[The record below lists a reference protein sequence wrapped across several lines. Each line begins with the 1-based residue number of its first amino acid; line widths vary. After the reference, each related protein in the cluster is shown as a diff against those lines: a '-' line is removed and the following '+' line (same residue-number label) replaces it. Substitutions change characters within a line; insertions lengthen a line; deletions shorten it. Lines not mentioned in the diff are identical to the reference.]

1 MAGVQVSGQQL
12 SDDGIMT
19 NNIHRKLTKLKAAK
33 GNTMASTV
41 RKCIDYYLEREL
53 ANEIM
58 EAQDR
63 LEELR
68 EELDK

>member
-1 MAGVQVSGQQL
+1 MQ
-12 SDDGIMT
+12 IMVT
-19 NNIHRKLTKLKAAK
+19 EDMHRKLTKLKAAK
-33 GNTMASTV
+33 GGTMASTI

-68 EELDK
+68 EELE